1 MKLQACSKIVSLV
14 VLGFTLTSGV
24 AYYAVDDL
32 EKTLIEQTHNKLNS
46 QLTSFGHESAL
57 YSKRVNDEY
66 YDLVNTSLTQILAL
80 DSQYYKLDPL
90 LAFYQANL
98 RQPSAY
104 SSGEELESALD
115 ALQYYRIPFVVYD
128 FTTQKLSVHNTQD
141 KKQEERLLKIH
152 DKDDKPLPDLIS
164 QKPYFGQSFSIMYF
178 GSGTY
183 LCLKIYDAKLQRNY
197 FVLSSYL
204 TTLENIKLDVKNIFS
219 DLTPLMH
226 KILGEQAAM
235 IVRRNATIFKT
246 DNFNLNLELKDL
258 DLKNLLGSSL
268 VDTQGH
274 ILHDFSEIKDQEQTY
289 LLSVTPLKS
298 INSYM
303 LMQTPYN
310 FDLSKHQNYWIF
322 KSVAAGS
329 GVVFAILL
337 IYLVLRLRR
346 SIKYQQQNLNNFAD
360 NIGGLTFQ
368 NYISLYD
375 KARAEAHKQLTD
387 YQISKAQ
394 AREAALAEA
403 KAKLLSKLVQE
414 KAAQSATKSQAAAL
428 QSPTQ
433 QSVADVENL
442 KADASELVNAQSNLQ
457 ADSSM
462 QASSSNLEQAQN
474 AKNAENLEYTP
485 ISTDDSLAK
494 SSDGD
499 NTSSVTNNVAQ
510 AAQHHTSK
518 QQSNSKPN
526 ELENEGYSALAAN
539 FNPQTSL
546 QNNDNESPQLTSD
559 ELANAENADAQV
571 KSGVE
576 SSDKD
581 AATTSSF
588 KSSKAKRKERRKN
601 RKNRNNAVNA
611 EPTEEFEVAKT
622 SISTISQTDTAAE
635 NAVSSALVSSNIES
649 IPENAIRTDVLPP
662 PSATEPVPAQDGPNL
677 DEINLETTTI
687 ADLMA
692 LHAATTGETSAL
704 SETASKSIS
713 DTPADAQ
720 ANDASTVANMEAAVT
735 NSGSVGNL
743 DTLGKSGSLGNLGS
757 SAVSTETSASALRGS
772 YSTPQNFS
780 GSIAQASNGVS
791 TDSQESSDNLP
802 SSEQKIAELSSDPAL
817 MEELLSQIDPA
828 ELEAMIDPALLNDNE
843 PVMNEQELTT
853 ELMLQAFL
861 KRLPQDSKESSRTPS
876 NVESQI
882 LTSLFK
888 VVSGLNAEYTTK
900 TEQAIEQA
908 KVELKSRIPVYRK
921 EGKCIATRQM
931 LMSALPDENA
941 MPESNFV
948 DFAAF
953 TVPARDLS
961 GNFYTLKR
969 IDEDNL
975 VFIIGDC
982 DSTGV
987 QAAYTVAVVTT
998 LLQEALKLL
1007 LSPCEILSYIN
1018 QRLCAAAHVS
1028 PVALFVGIISEKT
1041 GNVIAANAGHC
1052 VPLLLDDQG
1061 PHFVDQTASD
1071 KLGINPDQTYTQI
1084 KWYLANDDMV
1094 ILYSQGILNVKNA
1107 DDQIFGMQRLLDH
1120 CTGSNNLHA
1129 DEMVIKILNDIKE
1142 HKGKRPFR
1150 QDVSLICLKQ
1160 LLIRF

>member
-24 AYYAVDDL
+24 AYYALDDL

-80 DSQYYKLDPL
+80 DSQFYKLDPL

-104 SSGEELESALD
+104 SSGEGLEVALD
-115 ALQYYRIPFVVYD
+115 ALQYYRIPFVMYD
-128 FTTQKLSVHNTQD
+128 FTTQKLSVHNAQD
-141 KKQEERLLKIH
+141 RKQEERLLKIH
-152 DKDDKPLPDLIS
+152 DKDDNPLPDLIS

-226 KILGEQAAM
+226 KILGDQAAM

-246 DNFNLNLELKDL
+246 DNFNLNLKLEEL

-268 VDTQGH
+268 VDTQGS

-303 LMQTPYN
+303 LMQTPYT
-310 FDLSKHQNYWIF
+310 FDLSKHKNYWIF

-329 GVVFAILL
+329 GVVFALIL

-346 SIKYQQQNLNNFAD
+346 SIKYHQQNLNNFAD

-368 NYISLYD
+368 NYMSLYE
-375 KARAEAHKQLTD
+375 KARAEAHKQLTE
-387 YQISKAQ
+387 YQASRAK
-394 AREAALAEA
+394 AREAALTEA
-403 KAKLLSKLVQE
+403 KAKLLAKL
-414 KAAQSATKSQAAAL
+414 AQKKVAQQSVDSQVEAL
-428 QSPTQ
+428 QSPTKHTAAN
-433 QSVADVENL
+433 V
-442 KADASELVNAQSNLQ
+442 
-457 ADSSM
+457 
-462 QASSSNLEQAQN
+462 
-474 AKNAENLEYTP
+474 ENLEYVPT
-485 ISTDDSLAK
+485 STGDTLA
-494 SSDGD
+494 SAADGD
-499 NTSSVTNNVAQ
+499 NASSIANNTSYADQLHTLEQPSNTKPNTADTEALSNQ
-510 AAQHHTSK
+510 AAKH
-518 QQSNSKPN
+518 N
-526 ELENEGYSALAAN
+526 AN
-539 FNPQTSL
+539 NYQTTL
-546 QNNDNESPQLTSD
+546 QNKANESSQLASD
-559 ELANAENADAQV
+559 ALTNAENAEAQV
-571 KSGVE
+571 KSNE
-576 SSDKD
+576 EPSEKD
-581 AATTSSF
+581 SATASSF
-588 KSSKAKRKERRKN
+588 KSSKSKRKDRRKN

-611 EPTEEFEVAKT
+611 ELNEEIKVAKT
-622 SISTISQTDTAAE
+622 SQS
-635 NAVSSALVSSNIES
+635 AVSQIDTTVDKALVDLAVENSTSVDQSAVNHDTKYSAAQGETNS
-649 IPENAIRTDVLPP
+649 PNMELIPENAIRTDVLPP

-692 LHAATTGETSAL
+692 LHAATTGETSDL
-704 SETASKSIS
+704 SEAESNSIS
-713 DTPADAQ
+713 NTPADTQSNTVSA
-720 ANDASTVANMEAAVT
+720 VANIDVEIT
-735 NSGSVGNL
+735 NSGS
-743 DTLGKSGSLGNLGS
+743 TLQNTVFTENTVSAESSSG
-757 SAVSTETSASALRGS
+757 
-772 YSTPQNFS
+772 STPQANLEFINQAKAQTS
-780 GSIAQASNGVS
+780 NIENTSSQKGS
-791 TDSQESSDNLP
+791 ENLTN
-802 SSEQKIAELSSDPAL
+802 SEQQSADLSLDSAL
-817 MEELLSQIDPA
+817 NEEVLSQIDPS
-828 ELEAMIDPALLNDNE
+828 ELEAMIDPDLLNDNE
-843 PVMNEQELTT
+843 SVMNEQELTT

-861 KRLPQDSKESSRTPS
+861 KRLPQDSKESSKVPS
-876 NVESQI
+876 NIESQI

-888 VVSGLNAEYTTK
+888 VVSGLNAEYTAK

-908 KVELKSRIPVYRK
+908 KVDLKSRIPVYRK

-1071 KLGINPDQTYTQI
+1071 KLGINPDQSYTQI